1 MLDVTSGPAEV
12 HAAVAHATVRVT
24 AGKKQGLS
32 GQAEVHDVG
41 QGSQPT
47 RTGPLLLAEQ
57 YRLGM
62 LGVAALHK

>member
-1 MLDVTSGPAEV
+1 MLQWRMPQCVSQLARKE
-12 HAAVAHATVRVT
+12 ARQVRQKCMLQQLVS
-24 AGKKQGLS
+24 KS
-32 GQAEVHDVG
+32 RPVVG